1 MGNASA
7 AVRRARHPMP
17 RAVTPAAEKMR
28 RHRERAARG
37 EACYRV
43 PIGAEVVAFLVRA
56 GWLPDREIYPDLEI
70 AEAVAALLRDT
81 ARRN

>member
-1 MGNASA
+1 
-7 AVRRARHPMP
+7 
-17 RAVTPAAEKMR
+17 MR

-37 EACYRV
+37 EAVYHV
-43 PIGAEVVAFLVRA
+43 PIGADVVAFLVRA